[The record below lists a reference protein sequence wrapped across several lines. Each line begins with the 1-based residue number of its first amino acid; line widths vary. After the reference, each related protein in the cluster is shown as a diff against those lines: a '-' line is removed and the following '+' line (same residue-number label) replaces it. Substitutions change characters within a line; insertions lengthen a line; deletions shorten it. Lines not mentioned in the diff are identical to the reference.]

1 MKQKLLLIYIA
12 FSFFACKPEP
22 TPDQYNYYYL
32 TAEQL
37 AKTPYFT
44 NPAFDTLTFVS
55 NQNDTVVFAKTR
67 VDSGWYK
74 IIDASPGN
82 NYTVYHYYQ
91 QHTAKYQTIKGEGS
105 FEVQLN
111 KRNVPFNFSYPVSNF
126 IQINF
131 LNDVYT
137 FYMDV
142 LGDTNYPKFIGN
154 LFHRN
159 IEQFNTMYEYSMDN
173 YQTKKIGM
181 YSSNGGLFSIIDS
194 LKSVQYEKIN

>member
-1 MKQKLLLIYIA
+1 MESSWYKQSDYDMGRDYVIH
-12 FSFFACKPEP
+12 
-22 TPDQYNYYYL
+22 NYYL
-32 TAEQL
+32 QL
-37 AKTPYFT
+37 
-44 NPAFDTLTFVS
+44 
-55 NQNDTVVFAKTR
+55 
-67 VDSGWYK
+67 
-74 IIDASPGN
+74 
-82 NYTVYHYYQ
+82 
-91 QHTAKYQTIKGEGS
+91 TAKYQTIKGEGS

-126 IQINF
+126 IQINL